1 MEQTTRVHYFHADAS
16 SFGGALDHPIQKIVP
31 SQAEISLPATGGF
44 TSRRG
49 EPFSFE
55 EIVSC
60 EATFTRASGGKSHKN
75 GAWTTSVTSAVD
87 KLNILEVVTADRV
100 VAQVSVEHPLEGHE
114 PKVTFVG
121 SQFIN
126 LRIGGVL
133 VDAVLNKSLLVP
145 GNGEYPGCPWTKH
158 RDFVKDVRAQ
168 HASRMKAPKVP
179 KWAEDR
185 YAWVT
190 NDKGIEERGHVVCS
204 LVDSLIGDIPGRTF
218 GHVVEIGEFGKF
230 FFGEVIFS
238 QGTFQLTMVRAELG
252 CAVSGTFSA
261 ASARANGRTF
271 P

>member
-1 MEQTTRVHYFHADAS
+1 MEETKRIHYFHADAS
-16 SFGGALDHPIQKIVP
+16 SFGGALDHPVHKIVP

-49 EPFSFE
+49 HAFSFE

-75 GAWTTSVTSAVD
+75 GSWTTSVTSAVD

-100 VAQVSVEHPLEGHE
+100 VSQVSVEHPLEGHT

-121 SQFIN
+121 SQFVN

-133 VDAVLNKSLLVP
+133 VDAVFNKSLLTP
-145 GNGEYPGCPWTKH
+145 GDGEYPGCSWTKH
-158 RDFVKDVRAQ
+158 SGFMKDVRAQ
-168 HASRMKAPKVP
+168 HASREKAPKVP
-179 KWAEDR
+179 KWAQDR
-185 YAWVT
+185 YAWVSD
-190 NDKGIEERGHVVCS
+190 DKGVEERGHVVCS
-204 LVDSLIGDIPGRTF
+204 LVDSLIGDIPGNVF
-218 GHVVEIGEFGKF
+218 GHVVEIPEFGKF
-230 FFGEVIFS
+230 FFGEIMFD

-252 CAVSGTFSA
+252 CAVGGSIAAGTT
-261 ASARANGRTF
+261 RANGRTF